1 MKWLTLK
8 EIKQQCRIEP
18 DYTGEDEVL
27 TGYGESAEETVLNL
41 CQRTYDD
48 FISEYGKI
56 PQPIVE
62 ASLMLV
68 TLSYEHRTPVTQYQ
82 MYAVGYAFDMKV
94 KPYMRL
100 VSPYSAEDAV
110 ADQQVVLGSDVK
122 IAFSADLPDD
132 LLMKDIDFTVK
143 VYNNTEK
150 DKAVTLTKADCIMV
164 GDGEEYVALVDSET
178 LGIGR
183 YLLKLTVQIPD
194 TDYQTHYRKEVVNIN
209 PHIVVTG

>member
-1 MKWLTLK
+1 MKWLTL
-8 EIKQQCRIEP
+8 EQIKQQLRIEQ
-18 DYTGEDEVL
+18 DFTDEDVL
-27 TGYGESAEETVLNL
+27 LEMYAESAEDTVLNI
-41 CQRTYDD
+41 CQRTYEDMVD
-48 FISEYGKI
+48 SFGGI

-62 ASLMLV
+62 ASLLLV
-68 TLSYEHRTPVTQYQ
+68 AMSYEHRSPASQYQ

-100 VSPYSAEDAV
+100 VSPYSAGDVV
-110 ADQQVVLGSDVK
+110 ADQQKVLGSDVK

-150 DKAVTLTKADCIMV
+150 DKALMFTKTECIMI

-194 TDYQTHYRKEVVNIN
+194 TDYQTGYRKEVVNIN
-209 PHIVVTG
+209 PHIVVIG

>member
-1 MKWLTLK
+1 MNWLTLP
-8 EIKQQCRIEP
+8 EIKQQLRIEP
-18 DYTGEDEVL
+18 DYTAEDDVL
-27 TGYGESAEETVLNL
+27 TGYGNSAEETVLNL

-62 ASLMLV
+62 ASLLLV
-68 TLSYEHRTPVTQYQ
+68 GLSYEHRTPVTQYQ
-82 MYAVGYAFDMKV
+82 MYAVGYAFDLKV

>member
-1 MKWLTLK
+1 
-8 EIKQQCRIEP
+8 
-18 DYTGEDEVL
+18 
-27 TGYGESAEETVLNL
+27 
-41 CQRTYDD
+41 
-48 FISEYGKI
+48 
-56 PQPIVE
+56 
-62 ASLMLV
+62 MLV

-110 ADQQVVLGSDVK
+110 EDQQVVLGSDVK

-132 LLMKDIDFTVK
+132 LLLKDIDFTVK

>member
-164 GDGEEYVALVDSET
+164 GDGEKYVALVDSET

>member
-18 DYTGEDEVL
+18 DYTDEDDVL
-27 TGYGESAEETVLNL
+27 TGYGDSAEETVLNL

-48 FISEYGKI
+48 FIENYGKI

-82 MYAVGYAFDMKV
+82 MYAVGYAFDTKV

-110 ADQQVVLGSDVK
+110 EDQQVVLGSDVK

-132 LLMKDIDFTVK
+132 LLLKDIDFTVK

-150 DKAVTLTKADCIMV
+150 DKSVTITKSECIMV
-164 GDGEEYVALVDSET
+164 GDGEDYVVLVDSET

-194 TDYQTHYRKEVVNIN
+194 TDYQSRYRKEVVNIN

>member
-18 DYTGEDEVL
+18 DYTDEDDVL
-27 TGYGESAEETVLNL
+27 TGYGDSAEETVLNL

-48 FISEYGKI
+48 FIENYGKI

-110 ADQQVVLGSDVK
+110 EDQQVVLGSDVK
-122 IAFSADLPDD
+122 IAFSADLRDD
-132 LLMKDIDFTVK
+132 LLLKDIDFTVK

-150 DKAVTLTKADCIMV
+150 DKALTLTKAECIMV
-164 GDGEEYVALVDSET
+164 GDGEDYVALVDSDT

-194 TDYQTHYRKEVVNIN
+194 TDYQSRYRKEVVNIN